1 MPKPLPDYTPPELAD
16 AIAAGGFAGLQEFA
30 LSKGLSATRLNKLFS
45 TDTHPKLL
53 IWVKIARYAG
63 MSLDDLFKSV
73 KAGKLEKLIDRLL
86 WERGLTLARLEAE
99 MGIGRDVLR
108 SRLARYDSIEQFE
121 KYADT
126 ARRLGWTLDK
136 LASLMLRESD
146 LSNAS

>member
-1 MPKPLPDYTPPELAD
+1 MPMPLPAYTPPELAD
-16 AIAAGGFAGLQEFA
+16 AIAGGGFAGLKDFA

-45 TDTHPKLL
+45 TAKHPRLEL
-53 IWVKIARYAG
+53 WVKIARYAG
-63 MSLDDLFKSV
+63 MSLDDLFKTV
-73 KAGKLEKLIDRLL
+73 KAGKLEKLIDRLQ
-86 WERGLTLARLEAE
+86 WERGLSLARLEAE
-99 MGIGRDVLR
+99 IGLGRDVLR

-126 ARRLGWTLDK
+126 ASRLGWTLDK